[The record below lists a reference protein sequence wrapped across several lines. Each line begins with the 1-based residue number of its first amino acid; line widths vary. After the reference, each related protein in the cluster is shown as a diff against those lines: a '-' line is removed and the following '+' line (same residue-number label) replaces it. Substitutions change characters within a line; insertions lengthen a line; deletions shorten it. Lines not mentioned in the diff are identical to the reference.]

1 MFAKILSLL
10 KKPKSTESARE
21 GKQVYGQKDGV
32 EDLCRHLVQMKGPV
46 SLWRLGFT
54 GLERAKQRLG
64 EGGAELGMFVHAVAD
79 KVIAQHMGPEDIF
92 TLNDKGD
99 YVIAFS
105 RTPDAIARERA
116 TIIAAQIRQRI
127 FSSGQLMEEVDIE
140 KRAVTTART
149 DFQGMTPS
157 ELMAGLM
164 GEVGRAPTGAAKEDR
179 STATRVLH

>member
-1 MFAKILSLL
+1 MLDKILWLL
-10 KKPKSTESARE
+10 RKPKSSEATGETTHLCGR
-21 GKQVYGQKDGV
+21 KDGI

-54 GLERAKQRLG
+54 GLERAKQGLG
-64 EGGAELGMFVHAVAD
+64 DSGAELGLFVHAVAG

-99 YVIAFS
+99 YVIVFS

-127 FSSGQLMEEVDIE
+127 FSSGQVM
-140 KRAVTTART
+140 
-149 DFQGMTPS
+149 Q
-157 ELMAGLM
+157 
-164 GEVGRAPTGAAKEDR
+164 
-179 STATRVLH
+179 